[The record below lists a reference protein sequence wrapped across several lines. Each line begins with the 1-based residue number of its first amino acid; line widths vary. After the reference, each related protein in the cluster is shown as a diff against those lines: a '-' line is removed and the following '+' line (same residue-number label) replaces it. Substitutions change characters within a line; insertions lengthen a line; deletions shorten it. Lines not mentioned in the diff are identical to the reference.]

1 MAIGVATEALSST
14 APERI
19 SAGGGT
25 VPMAGG
31 NGGNWIGSFPI
42 PFEPEADELE
52 EGPAGADPFPES
64 AVFATHFRLG
74 AWLT

>member
-1 MAIGVATEALSST
+1 
-14 APERI
+14 
-19 SAGGGT
+19 
-25 VPMAGG
+25 MAGG
-31 NGGNWIGSFPI
+31 NGGNCIGSFPM

-74 AWLT
+74 A